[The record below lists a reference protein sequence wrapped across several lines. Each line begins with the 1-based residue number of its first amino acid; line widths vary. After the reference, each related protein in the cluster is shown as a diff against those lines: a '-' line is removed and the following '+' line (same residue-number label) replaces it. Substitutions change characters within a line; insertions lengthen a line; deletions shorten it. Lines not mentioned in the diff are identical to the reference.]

1 MIEELNNTETEKTI
15 AYAKEHKQELIEC
28 LEKALT
34 QIVHP
39 NKETSIND
47 YFICN
52 IDAITSNRKAKLWF
66 KSQKPSNSINT
77 KFSKYPFYEGDFV
90 WWSRSEGGTYDEI
103 VKEKKRFVRHLINK
117 LKRRK

>member
-15 AYAKEHKQELIEC
+15 AYAKEHKQELIDC

-39 NKETSIND
+39 NKETSRND

-52 IDAITSNRKAKLWF
+52 VDAITSNRKAKLWF
-66 KSQKPSNSINT
+66 KSQKPSDKVNI
-77 KFSKYPFYEGDFV
+77 KFFKYEAYEGDTV
-90 WWSRSEGGTYDEI
+90 WWSRRGGRTYDELI
-103 VKEKKRFVRHLINK
+103 KEKKRFVRHLINK